1 MDTSDFYP
9 IAVQAL
15 HALDASTA
23 PINQERHEAIHALRD
38 FIRAA
43 DEERE
48 RNASRTNWRTHQR
61 ELDRKAGE

>member
-1 MDTSDFYP
+1 MAKLDFYD

-23 PINQERHEAIHALRD
+23 PLNKERNDAINALRG

-43 DEERE
+43 DGEHEE
-48 RNASRTNWRTHQR
+48 NNSRDNWRAHIR
-61 ELDRKAGE
+61 EGERKS

>member
-1 MDTSDFYP
+1 MDTSDFYD

-23 PINQERHEAIHALRD
+23 PINKQRHEAIHSLRD

-43 DEERE
+43 DRERE
-48 RNASRTNWRTHQR
+48 ENNSRDNWRAHIR
-61 ELDRKAGE
+61 EGERTS